1 MRITRVKQS
10 AGRPTA
16 VGGRNSRGQP
26 WTAIM
31 AVDGRDG
38 CGRPRTT
45 VAAVDGNE
53 QLLTAV
59 DGSDGCGRMP
69 TAVDRRGRLSMAMML
84 ADSPGQRWRDA
95 QGRGQVQ
102 EWRRSGHGRVLHT
115 SSVWCYHQHATHE
128 ILNGIAAAM
137 PGFAW
142 AAPAVLGSGDRS
154 NMPPCPPRGRP
165 LSRPRRGL
173 TCECAIMERLD
184 SIGNSCIF

>member
-1 MRITRVKQS
+1 M
-10 AGRPTA
+10 
-16 VGGRNSRGQP
+16 
-26 WTAIM
+26 M

-59 DGSDGCGRMP
+59 DGSDGCGRMR
-69 TAVDRRGRLSMAMML
+69 TAVDRRGRPSMAMML
-84 ADSPGQRWRDA
+84 ADSPGLRWRDA

-128 ILNGIAAAM
+128 ISAGETISIISQALIIHFRSKMFHIHSFVIPSYQNI
-137 PGFAW
+137 
-142 AAPAVLGSGDRS
+142 LG
-154 NMPPCPPRGRP
+154 
-165 LSRPRRGL
+165 
-173 TCECAIMERLD
+173 E
-184 SIGNSCIF
+184 

>member
-45 VAAVDGNE
+45 VATVDGNE

-59 DGSDGCGRMP
+59 DGSDGCGRMR
-69 TAVDRRGRLSMAMML
+69 TAVDRRGRPSMAMML
-84 ADSPGQRWRDA
+84 ADSPGLRWRDA

-128 ILNGIAAAM
+128 TFLHSVLYGGI
-137 PGFAW
+137 
-142 AAPAVLGSGDRS
+142 VQKL
-154 NMPPCPPRGRP
+154 RGNKDFCVIQFQKYNE
-165 LSRPRRGL
+165 SY
-173 TCECAIMERLD
+173 C
-184 SIGNSCIF
+184 F

>member
-1 MRITRVKQS
+1 M
-10 AGRPTA
+10 
-16 VGGRNSRGQP
+16 
-26 WTAIM
+26 M

-69 TAVDRRGRLSMAMML
+69 TAVDRRGRPSMAMML
-84 ADSPGQRWRDA
+84 ADSPGLRWRDA

-128 ILNGIAAAM
+128 TFLVEG
-137 PGFAW
+137 G
-142 AAPAVLGSGDRS
+142 
-154 NMPPCPPRGRP
+154 RGRKSIP
-165 LSRPRRGL
+165 WSAESSTNNLLNARPVEGVTVLSPI
-173 TCECAIMERLD
+173 CD
-184 SIGNSCIF
+184 

>member
-1 MRITRVKQS
+1 MEFNRFSNSQNRFFIFDQNRRHRVNILRITRVKQS

-26 WTAIM
+26 WTAMM

-59 DGSDGCGRMP
+59 DGSDGCGRMR
-69 TAVDRRGRLSMAMML
+69 TAVDRRGRPSMAMML
-84 ADSPGQRWRDA
+84 ADSPGLRWRDA

-128 ILNGIAAAM
+128 T
-137 PGFAW
+137 
-142 AAPAVLGSGDRS
+142 
-154 NMPPCPPRGRP
+154 
-165 LSRPRRGL
+165 L
-173 TCECAIMERLD
+173 TKLKIT
-184 SIGNSCIF
+184 F

>member
-1 MRITRVKQS
+1 M
-10 AGRPTA
+10 
-16 VGGRNSRGQP
+16 
-26 WTAIM
+26 M

-59 DGSDGCGRMP
+59 DGSDGCGRMR
-69 TAVDRRGRLSMAMML
+69 TAVDRRGRPSMAMML
-84 ADSPGQRWRDA
+84 ADSPGLRWRDA

-128 ILNGIAAAM
+128 I
-137 PGFAW
+137 FAFKF
-142 AAPAVLGSGDRS
+142 PHLHVLVISTG
-154 NMPPCPPRGRP
+154 
-165 LSRPRRGL
+165 
-173 TCECAIMERLD
+173 
-184 SIGNSCIF
+184 

>member
-1 MRITRVKQS
+1 MRVTRVNQS

-26 WTAIM
+26 WTAMM

-69 TAVDRRGRLSMAMML
+69 TAADRRGRPSMAMML
-84 ADSPGQRWRDA
+84 ADSPGLRWRDA
-95 QGRGQVQ
+95 QGRGQVR
-102 EWRRSGHGRVLHT
+102 EWRRSGHGRVLLT

-128 ILNGIAAAM
+128 ISFHS
-137 PGFAW
+137 PGTALAQPWYSWFLVA
-142 AAPAVLGSGDRS
+142 LRS
-154 NMPPCPPRGRP
+154 RISFDTEIWPYHVP
-165 LSRPRRGL
+165 LRR
-173 TCECAIMERLD
+173 
-184 SIGNSCIF
+184 

>member
-1 MRITRVKQS
+1 M
-10 AGRPTA
+10 
-16 VGGRNSRGQP
+16 
-26 WTAIM
+26 M

-84 ADSPGQRWRDA
+84 ADIPGLRWRDA

-128 ILNGIAAAM
+128 IYH
-137 PGFAW
+137 
-142 AAPAVLGSGDRS
+142 
-154 NMPPCPPRGRP
+154 GRVF
-165 LSRPRRGL
+165 LLRW
-173 TCECAIMERLD
+173 
-184 SIGNSCIF
+184 

>member
-26 WTAIM
+26 WTAMM

-84 ADSPGQRWRDA
+84 ADIPGLRWRDA
-95 QGRGQVQ
+95 QGPGSWTGAGMETQWSRQSTAH
-102 EWRRSGHGRVLHT
+102 ELCMVL
-115 SSVWCYHQHATHE
+115 SSTC
-128 ILNGIAAAM
+128 N
-137 PGFAW
+137 AW
-142 AAPAVLGSGDRS
+142 NFPIF
-154 NMPPCPPRGRP
+154 
-165 LSRPRRGL
+165 SRPSESQISPRYIHIACSTEG
-173 TCECAIMERLD
+173 
-184 SIGNSCIF
+184 

>member
-69 TAVDRRGRLSMAMML
+69 TAVDRRGRPSMAMML
-84 ADSPGQRWRDA
+84 ADSPGLRWRDA

-128 ILNGIAAAM
+128 TLKLCFYWMLHRSLLRTEVLESAPWSPHGPATEVRSD
-137 PGFAW
+137 GFAS
-142 AAPAVLGSGDRS
+142 L
-154 NMPPCPPRGRP
+154 
-165 LSRPRRGL
+165 LQ
-173 TCECAIMERLD
+173 
-184 SIGNSCIF
+184 